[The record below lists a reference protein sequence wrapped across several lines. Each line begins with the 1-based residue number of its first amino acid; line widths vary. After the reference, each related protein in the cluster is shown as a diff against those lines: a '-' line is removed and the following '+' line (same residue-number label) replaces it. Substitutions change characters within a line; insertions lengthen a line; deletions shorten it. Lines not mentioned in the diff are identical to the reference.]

1 MEVWKKLSKHKFMEA
16 VKESECPICKMLKEK
31 EESYI
36 REILTELVEDQKFR
50 EKFQKSGGLCINHF
64 KKMILIIEKK
74 PELNG
79 IGIIDLLLDL
89 IEMEI
94 QSLKMLKEDLNRVR
108 SEIQISYN
116 KEYEKIIKAL
126 KKIFGKT

>member
-1 MEVWKKLSKHKFMEA
+1 MEA